1 MKLYSYYRSS
11 CSWRVRIALNLKE
24 IPYEII
30 PVNLLK
36 GEQNSSDY
44 LEVNPSGLVP
54 TLVLQN
60 GSQLGQSIAI
70 LEYLEEAYPNSP
82 LLPKDPLERAKVR
95 QAVMI
100 VAADTQPLQNLR
112 ILQKLFP
119 EQSQEEQKKSYAIER
134 IDSGLKAFSKVTQP
148 GKYCFGDAVTLADC
162 VLIPQLYNARRF
174 GIDVEQ
180 SFPILNDIEKNLQQL
195 EAFIQA
201 TPEHQS
207 DYPN

>member
-44 LEVNPSGLVP
+44 LKVNPSGLVP

-82 LLPKDPLERAKVR
+82 LLPKDPVERAKVR

-148 GKYCFGDAVTLADC
+148 GK
-162 VLIPQLYNARRF
+162 
-174 GIDVEQ
+174 
-180 SFPILNDIEKNLQQL
+180 
-195 EAFIQA
+195 
-201 TPEHQS
+201 
-207 DYPN
+207 